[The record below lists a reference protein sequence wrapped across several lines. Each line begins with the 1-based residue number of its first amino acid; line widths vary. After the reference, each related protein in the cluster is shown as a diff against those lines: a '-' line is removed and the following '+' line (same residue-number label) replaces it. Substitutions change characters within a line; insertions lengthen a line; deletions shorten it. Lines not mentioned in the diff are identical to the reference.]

1 MLIESLSRYRSK
13 ECTILA
19 GHVVTKYM
27 PIYPR
32 DIPEGTQRQNDVA
45 STSMRRDHVASPLM
59 RRHPDAVCP
68 LGLFVQMVVSIGKG
82 AFNIHAQN
90 T

>member
-32 DIPEGTQRQNDVA
+32 DIPVGTRRQNDVA
-45 STSMRRDHVASPLM
+45 STSMRRSHVASPM

-68 LGLFVQMVVSIGKG
+68 LGLFVQMVISIGKE